1 MNLGAALSGGPMGVG
16 DIGSQIE
23 MNPQLQQQRMKQQQ
37 AATEALV
44 KTGKDPEGFSYGI
57 RPNTPIIGPV
67 LSEDSAFVQK
77 TLKPKTAIGQL
88 AASVSAAIAFD
99 LGASKLAFKAPSMVG
114 KTIEFGDK
122 FVDIWKAKDTKKGV
136 QMLTQYLVKDVA
148 PNALQ
153 DAMYFM
159 PPAPA
164 AMQKK
169 LKEIRELQTP
179 EERIAAAQVLRATS
193 PEEFN
198 YAY

>member
-1 MNLGAALSGGPMGVG
+1 MNLGAALSGGPMGAG

-57 RPNTPIIGPV
+57 RPNTPIVGPV

-153 DAMYFM
+153 DAMFFM
-159 PPAPA
+159 PQAPA
-164 AMQKK
+164 AMQKD
-169 LKEIRELQTP
+169 LKKFVNFRLLKS
-179 EERIAAAQVLRATS
+179 VLLLLK
-193 PEEFN
+193 F
-198 YAY
+198 